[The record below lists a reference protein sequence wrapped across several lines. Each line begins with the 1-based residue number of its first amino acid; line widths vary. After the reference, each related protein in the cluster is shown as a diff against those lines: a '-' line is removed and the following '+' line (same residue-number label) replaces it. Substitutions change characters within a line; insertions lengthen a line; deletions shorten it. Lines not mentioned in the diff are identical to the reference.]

1 MFLHASMEEKTYR
14 PSEAEWQILQL
25 VWDLEPVS
33 VRDIYERI
41 VATKSVGYTTVLKQV
56 QRLTEKG
63 ILKKMLE
70 HGGHL
75 YRSTAREEEVK
86 RNMASQVLQNTFGGS
101 AFQMM
106 MHALG
111 DKENIDPK
119 DLQDLRDWLDKI
131 DD

>member
-1 MFLHASMEEKTYR
+1 MEEKTYR

-33 VRDIYERI
+33 VRDIYER
-41 VATKSVGYTTVLKQV
+41 VAATKPVGYTTVLKQV

-63 ILKKMLE
+63 ILEKIQE
-70 HGGHL
+70 QGGHF
-75 YRSTAREEEVK
+75 YRSTAQEGEVK

-101 AFQMM
+101 ALQLM

-111 DKENIDPK
+111 DKEKIDPK
-119 DLQDLRDWLDKI
+119 ELKALRDWLDKI